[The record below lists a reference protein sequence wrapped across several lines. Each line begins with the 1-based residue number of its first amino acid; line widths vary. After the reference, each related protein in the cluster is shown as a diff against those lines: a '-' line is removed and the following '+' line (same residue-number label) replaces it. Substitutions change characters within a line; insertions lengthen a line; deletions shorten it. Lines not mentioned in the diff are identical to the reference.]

1 MIQKEKL
8 EMFRKA
14 LQETDEMILEAVIK
28 AGLMTEE
35 QQKLPKEEQ
44 IQIALQIT
52 KKAEESRF

>member
-44 IQIALQIT
+44 IQIALQ
-52 KKAEESRF
+52 